1 MDKLLNEYKE
11 KGAVNS
17 KLANFVWKGGI
28 IAFSALY
35 FVFNWKSFKVYSV
48 FVYLIILIALLL
60 VAEYIFLKNAVKK
73 MKSDTK
79 PKLKNRNKI
88 YDEIDAYQKDW
99 IIKFCK
105 DNKFKEVDK
114 LKIMLDEL
122 KLDDEISNV
131 KYINPIIIATLS
143 LTIWESVIQEIVE
156 AVGILN
162 MIAVAIVLI
171 IGISVG
177 IGLVRKMIAKDREV
191 ITSFDIY
198 SSKKRLEKLLLYSML
213 TIDD

>member
-35 FVFNWKSFKVYSV
+35 FVLNWINFKVYSV
-48 FVYLIILIALLL
+48 FLYLLILIALLL

-73 MKSDTK
+73 MKSNTK
-79 PKLKNRNKI
+79 PKLKNRNQI
-88 YDEIDAYQKDW
+88 YGEIDAYQKNW
-99 IIKFCK
+99 IIKFCR
-105 DNKFKEVDK
+105 DNKFDDLDK

-122 KLDDEISNV
+122 KLDAENSNV

-143 LTIWESVIQEIVE
+143 LTMWECVIQEIVE
-156 AVGILN
+156 AVGVWN
-162 MIAVAIVLI
+162 MIILAIVLI

-177 IGLVRKMIAKDREV
+177 IGFVRKMIEKDREV

-198 SSKKRLEKLLLYSML
+198 SSEKRLEKLLLYSML